1 MFLNLNSDFRMR
13 KSLLRCRVLDARKTV
28 LVVLTM
34 IEIVTEILYW
44 FFPFKNDRSERNCF
58 RISGI
63 IFIIWWV
70 FCMYFFFKMIN

>member
-1 MFLNLNSDFRMR
+1 M
-13 KSLLRCRVLDARKTV
+13 DARKTV
-28 LVVLTM
+28 LVILTM

-44 FFPFKNDRSERNCF
+44 FVPFKNDRSERNCF

-63 IFIIWWV
+63 ISIIWWV

>member
-1 MFLNLNSDFRMR
+1 M
-13 KSLLRCRVLDARKTV
+13 DARKTV
-28 LVVLTM
+28 LAILTM

-63 IFIIWWV
+63 IFLSGGSFV
-70 FCMYFFFKMIN
+70 CTFSLK

>member
-1 MFLNLNSDFRMR
+1 MR
-13 KSLLRCRVLDARKTV
+13 KSFLRCRVMDARKTV
-28 LVVLTM
+28 LAILTM

-63 IFIIWWV
+63 ISIIWLV

>member
-1 MFLNLNSDFRMR
+1 M
-13 KSLLRCRVLDARKTV
+13 DARKTV
-28 LVVLTM
+28 LAILTM

-63 IFIIWWV
+63 IFIIWWAFV
-70 FCMYFFFKMIN
+70 CTFSLK

>member
-1 MFLNLNSDFRMR
+1 MR
-13 KSLLRCRVLDARKTV
+13 KSLLRCRVMDARKTV
-28 LVVLTM
+28 LVILTM

-44 FFPFKNDRSERNCF
+44 FVPFKNDRSERNCF

-63 IFIIWWV
+63 ISIIWLV

>member
-1 MFLNLNSDFRMR
+1 M
-13 KSLLRCRVLDARKTV
+13 DARKTV
-28 LVVLTM
+28 LAILTM

-63 IFIIWWV
+63 ISIIWLV
-70 FCMYFFFKMIN
+70 FCMYFFKINDQLKCSMVALSACYTHNHFLD

>member
-1 MFLNLNSDFRMR
+1 M
-13 KSLLRCRVLDARKTV
+13 DARKTV
-28 LVVLTM
+28 LAILTM

-44 FFPFKNDRSERNCF
+44 FFLFKNDRSERNCF

>member
-1 MFLNLNSDFRMR
+1 MR
-13 KSLLRCRVLDARKTV
+13 KSLLRCRVMDARKTV
-28 LVVLTM
+28 LAILTM

-44 FFPFKNDRSERNCF
+44 FVPFKNDSSERNCF

-63 IFIIWWV
+63 ISIIWLV

>member
-13 KSLLRCRVLDARKTV
+13 KSLLRCRVMDARKTV
-28 LVVLTM
+28 LAILTM